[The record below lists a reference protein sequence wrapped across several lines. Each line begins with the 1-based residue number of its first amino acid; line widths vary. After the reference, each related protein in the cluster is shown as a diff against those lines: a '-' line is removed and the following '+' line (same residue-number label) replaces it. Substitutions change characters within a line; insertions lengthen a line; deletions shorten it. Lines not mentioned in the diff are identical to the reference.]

1 MDAEPPPTDFD
12 GPSVRALINQLIADT
27 KDYARAEMEF
37 VRAEVGDRTSHIG
50 PAIGLMAGAAV
61 LLFAALIAALVGVTF
76 WIGLAIGLGWA
87 ILIVTT
93 VVVLLAYVLV
103 RIGQRHLQ
111 QVTRP
116 WEKP

>member
-27 KDYARAEMEF
+27 RDYARAEMEF

-50 PAIGLMAGAAV
+50 PAVGLMAGAAV
-61 LLFAALIAALVGVTF
+61 LLFAALIAALVGITF

-87 ILIVTT
+87 ILIVTIT
-93 VVVLLAYVLV
+93 VAVIAYGLV
-103 RIGQRHLQ
+103 RVGQRHLQ

>member
-37 VRAEVGDRTSHIG
+37 VRAEVGDRSSHLG
-50 PAIGLMAGAAV
+50 PAIGLMVGAAL
-61 LLFAALIAALVGVTF
+61 LLFAALVAALVGLTF
-76 WIGLAIGLGWA
+76 WIGLAIGLGWG
-87 ILIVTT
+87 ILIVT
-93 VVVLLAYVLV
+93 VIVCLGAYVLV
-103 RIGQRHLQ
+103 RVGQRHLHE
-111 QVTRP
+111 VTRP

>member
-93 VVVLLAYVLV
+93 VVAVLAYVLV